1 MIIWIVGSGGLLGSA
16 LVRVARNQNHTVLM
30 SHNVP
35 WSDPNGTVEAIARDA
50 RHLEESIERSP
61 ESQPRWA
68 IIWAAG
74 RATTASSNRETEI
87 ELSTYQ
93 RCLEVIEEVLRDR
106 PAGVFALASSAG
118 GVYAGSS
125 DPPFNSST
133 EPRPL
138 GTYGQLKLSQE
149 RAATQV
155 LGYSIGVLIARIAN
169 LYGPGQ
175 DITKLQGLISQLALT
190 SVTKEPLTMFVPLD
204 TLRDYVTSDD
214 AAARVLH
221 WITANQGGAEVRVI
235 ASGQATSLG
244 YLINLMKD
252 ISRVATPIAS
262 GVHESAAYQSADLR
276 LRPDTDDGIASM
288 LLTPLPAGLKGVYQ
302 DILLR
307 SMYGNRPTNV

>member
-1 MIIWIVGSGGLLGSA
+1 
-16 LVRVARNQNHTVLM
+16 M

-74 RATTASSNRETEI
+74 RATTASSDRETEI

-138 GTYGQLKLSQE
+138 GNYGQLKLNQE
-149 RAATQV
+149 RSATQV
-155 LGYSIGVLIARIAN
+155 LGHSMGVLIARISN

-175 DITKLQGLISQLALT
+175 DVMKLQGLISKLALT

-204 TLRDYVTSDD
+204 TLRDYITDDD
-214 AAARVLH
+214 AAERLLH
-221 WITANQGGAEVRVI
+221 WISRHQAGTDVRII
-235 ASGQATSLG
+235 ASGRATSLG
-244 YLINLMKD
+244 YLIHMMKD
-252 ISRVATPIAS
+252 ITRVATPIAS
-262 GVHESAAYQSADLR
+262 GIHASAGYQSPDLR
-276 LRPDTDDGIASM
+276 LTPDTDADIEAM
-288 LLTPLPAGLKGVYQ
+288 PLTPLPAGIKNVYE
-302 DILLR
+302 DILWR
-307 SMYGNRPTNV
+307 SMHGNNSTRG